1 MWCHFPGCRFI
12 CCYSHMRFLIT
23 GPLEKGSWL
32 FGINFSL
39 SILRFPTCPFF
50 LFFFR
55 INFDKLCV
63 LQNNISWFVFEH
75 SRYNHH
81 VCQLWETAHIGL
93 NWLVEA
99 ISYGHMASTC
109 VLNCLQ
115 NCFPCLVDQISEP
128 LLFYALLLGPPNFS
142 YLGTCYP
149 ITLSG
154 IISSRIASICVGKV
168 VC

>member
-1 MWCHFPGCRFI
+1 MSLPGVSLYLLLFAYAFSDYWPFGKRVMTVRNKLQFIHFALP
-12 CCYSHMRFLIT
+12 YM
-23 GPLEKGSWL
+23 PV
-32 FGINFSL
+32 
-39 SILRFPTCPFF
+39 FF
-50 LFFFR
+50 VFFR

-115 NCFPCLVDQISEP
+115 NCFPCLVDQICEP